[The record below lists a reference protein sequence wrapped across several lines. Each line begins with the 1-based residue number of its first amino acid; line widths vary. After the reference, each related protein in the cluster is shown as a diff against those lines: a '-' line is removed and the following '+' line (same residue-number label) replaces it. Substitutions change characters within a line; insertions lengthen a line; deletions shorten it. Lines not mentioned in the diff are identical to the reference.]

1 MSRTYRNKKTIHRKV
16 HKLRCFNSP
25 HTKRFLKDRTA
36 SIQRAEER
44 IALHNFMILLDED
57 IFISSYKKVFGIN

>member
-36 SIQRAEER
+36 SIQRAAER
-44 IALHNFMILLDED
+44 IALHNFMILDGD
-57 IFISSYKKVFGIN
+57 ISISPYKKVFGIN